1 MHPKKLP
8 RQISFILAILLTSI
22 TACTGSPD
30 CSRVEIYCA
39 ALVTDTRGLDDN
51 GINQDTWAG
60 LETSKSNG
68 LIDHIAYIE
77 SIDTRDYLKN
87 ISYFSDNSYD
97 LIVTSGVGLQDETAQ
112 AADLY
117 PDSVFIGINQA
128 DDEPRPNLVTITF
141 PEDQMGFVAGVL
153 AARLSDTRVV
163 GAVCETS
170 GLPAMWRYCEGFR
183 AGAIYEDEDIKVL
196 VAYRDDGDREFLFID
211 EKWGYETANKLIFR
225 GADVI
230 FAAGGLTGQGA
241 LQAAAEA
248 GIPAIGVERDQAG
261 AMAESGRSVAASFLG
276 QAGLEVQKV
285 IRLLGTGDVTG
296 DQIGQFGFMSSER
309 YVPESLKNELNE
321 LIFKLWSGEINTS
334 VPDKKP

>member
-1 MHPKKLP
+1 LHPKKLP
-8 RQISFILAILLTSI
+8 QQISFILAILLTSI

-30 CSRVEIYCA
+30 CSRAEIHCA
-39 ALVTDTRGLDDN
+39 AFVTDTRGLDDN

-68 LIDHIAYIE
+68 LIDQIAYIE
-77 SIDTRDYLKN
+77 SVDTRDYLKN
-87 ISYFSDNSYD
+87 ITYFADNSYD
-97 LIVTSGVGLQDETAQ
+97 VIVTSGVGLRDETAQ

-141 PEDQMGFVAGVL
+141 AEDQMGFTAGVL
-153 AARLSDTRVV
+153 AARLSETRVV

-196 VAYRDDGDREFLFID
+196 VTYREGDSEFLFID
-211 EKWGYETANKLIFR
+211 EKWGYETGNKLIFR
-225 GADVI
+225 GADVL

-241 LQAAAEA
+241 LRAAAEA
-248 GIPAIGVERDQAG
+248 GIPAIGVERDQAE

-276 QAGLEVQKV
+276 QTGLEVQKV
-285 IRLLGTGDVTG
+285 IRLLGSGNVTG
-296 DQIGQFGFMSSER
+296 GQITQFGFTSSER

-321 LIFKLWSGEINTS
+321 LIFKLWSGEIHTS
-334 VPDKKP
+334 VPDEKH